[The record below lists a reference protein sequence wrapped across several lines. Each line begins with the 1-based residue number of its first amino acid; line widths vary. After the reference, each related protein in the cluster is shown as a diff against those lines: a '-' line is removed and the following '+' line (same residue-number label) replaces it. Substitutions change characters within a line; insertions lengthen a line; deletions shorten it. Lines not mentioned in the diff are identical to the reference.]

1 MPTLGIFG
9 PQGSG
14 KSFIAMMVA
23 RSLQRHDPTLT
34 IYTNMNVEGQNIV
47 IITDLGQVPFNDNN
61 NKILIIDEAYFTLD
75 SRNSSSKN
83 NRIWSKAYA
92 LFRKSDFILTIFITH
107 RPRMIDVNLR
117 EQMQYIL
124 MCRKNPMHFDYLLM
138 DAISEFTV
146 PIAVPR
152 EEKLFQFANFNTKD
166 FPLPV
171 TIQSL
176 ENHPLFQIAK

>member
-1 MPTLGIFG
+1 MPTLGVFG

-14 KSFIAMMVA
+14 KSFFTMVLA
-23 RSLQRHDPTLT
+23 RSLQLRDPDVM
-34 IYTNMNVEGQNIV
+34 IYTNMNVEGKNIYV
-47 IITDLGQVPFNDNN
+47 INDLGKVPFDDNK

-75 SRNSSSKN
+75 SRNTSSKN

-92 LFRKSDFILTIFITH
+92 LFRKSDFILTVFITH
-107 RPRMIDVNLR
+107 RPRMIDVNIR

-124 MCRKNPMHFDYLLM
+124 MCRKNPSHFDYLLM
-138 DAISEFTV
+138 DSLSELTV

-152 EEKLFQFANFNTKD
+152 EQKLFEFANFNTKD

-171 TIQSL
+171 SIQSL